1 MPGYSLRFR
10 LLPVAALLCVGS
22 CLSTNGYY
30 RDDGGASGTAGS
42 GTPGAAGTSGSGGT
56 TGGGGS
62 SGTAGGAGTTQAGS
76 GGTGGQA
83 PGVAG
88 AAGSAA
94 ARGGTTGTAGRGGTT
109 GTAGRGGATGAGGTP
124 PGGTVLLMENFDP
137 QTGIWDFGTAVTH
150 SLMADGAQGQ
160 TLAMTEAA
168 GDEALGA
175 AGMGTWT
182 NYSVEAKVKITA
194 LPGTSSSDGVA
205 ICARLSGAESYY
217 YFAIQAGD
225 MKGKIKINNGGNSSL
240 SSSFDAGFVMNTWLT
255 MRLDV
260 TGTPATGITLTA
272 YVNGTMRA
280 TYTVPTSESDHLL
293 AMGGIGFMVRKA
305 TAQFDDVVVRALP

>member
-1 MPGYSLRFR
+1 MPGHSLRFG
-10 LLPVAALLCVGS
+10 LLPLAALLCVGS
-22 CLSTNGYY
+22 CLSTEGYY
-30 RDDGGASGTAGS
+30 RNDGGAAGTAAAGGSGTAGNGGGGTTGAGGTS
-42 GTPGAAGTSGSGGT
+42 GGAAGTGPT
-56 TGGGGS
+56 TGS
-62 SGTAGGAGTTQAGS
+62 A
-76 GGTGGQA
+76 GTGGQA
-83 PGVAG
+83 AG
-88 AAGSAA
+88 TAGSS
-94 ARGGTTGTAGRGGTT
+94 AGRGGTT
-109 GTAGRGGATGAGGTP
+109 GSAGRGGTTGAGGSV
-124 PGGTVLLMENFDP
+124 PGGTVLLSENFDP
-137 QTGIWDFGTAVTH
+137 QTGIWDFGTSVMH

-160 TLAMTEAA
+160 VLSMSEVA

-175 AGMGTWT
+175 AGLGTWT
-182 NYSVEAKVKITA
+182 NYSVEAKVKVTA

-272 YVNGTMRA
+272 YVNGVMRN
-280 TYTVPTSESDHLL
+280 TYTVPPSESDHLL
-293 AMGGIGFMVRKA
+293 AMGGMGFMVRKA
-305 TAQFDDVVVRALP
+305 TAQFDDITVRALP